1 MKEFFRRRLAA
12 YADHHRDERNSA
24 THYLGIPMVFLAV
37 LIPLTFWSVSIGR
50 LEISIGT
57 LLLAFAAIGWIVLD
71 AGVGLAML
79 VMIVPLAA
87 GAEWIVRS
95 GSAAKALW
103 IAAGLFVAGW
113 ILQLVGHSVFEKRK
127 PAFFDDLAQL
137 FIGPMFIVAK
147 ILVLLGF
154 RRDLAAV
161 LNGADDGVAARPARN

>member
-1 MKEFFRRRLAA
+1 MTDFFRRRLAS
-12 YADHHRDERNSA
+12 YAQYHRDERNSA
-24 THYLGIPMVFLAV
+24 THYIGIPMILLAV
-37 LIPLTFWSVSIGR
+37 LIPLAYWPVPMGMFQ
-50 LEISIGT
+50 ISIGT
-57 LLLAFAAIGWIVLD
+57 LLLAVAAIGWIVLD

-87 GAEWIVRS
+87 AAEWLVRS
-95 GSAAKALW
+95 GSTALALW
-103 IAAGLFVAGW
+103 TAAALFVAGW
-113 ILQLVGHSVFEKRK
+113 IFQFVGHSVFEKRK

-161 LNGADDGVAARPARN
+161 LNGADEVAAARPAGH